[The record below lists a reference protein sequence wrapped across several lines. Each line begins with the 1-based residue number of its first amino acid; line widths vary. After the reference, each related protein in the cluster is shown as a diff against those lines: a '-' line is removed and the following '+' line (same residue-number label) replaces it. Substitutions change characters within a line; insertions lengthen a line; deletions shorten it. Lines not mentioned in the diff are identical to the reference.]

1 MSQRIADLFN
11 AGGSDDNTLQRYL
24 DQDLDEEDTT
34 ERSTSTG
41 DESDQSES
49 VVIDQEEIGE
59 WNVD

>member
-1 MSQRIADLFN
+1 MSQRITDLFN

-24 DQDLDEEDTT
+24 DQDLDEEDT
-34 ERSTSTG
+34 ERSTG